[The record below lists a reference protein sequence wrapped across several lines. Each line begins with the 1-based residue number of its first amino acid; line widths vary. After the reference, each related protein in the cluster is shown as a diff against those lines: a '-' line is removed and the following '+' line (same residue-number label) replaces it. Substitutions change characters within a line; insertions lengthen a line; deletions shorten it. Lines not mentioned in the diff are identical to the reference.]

1 MDRKSSLK
9 AKEGDVL
16 LFSSVGYTDQ
26 SVVVTNQSTYNI
38 TLEENVEALSEVVV
52 VGYRV
57 QKIGYY
63 GCNG

>member
-1 MDRKSSLK
+1 MDIKSSLK
-9 AKEGDVL
+9 AKARNIL

-38 TLEENVEALSEVVV
+38 TLEENVEALSEVVI